1 MSDRN
6 EIRRQLG
13 GMPTG
18 EYRMQDMQF
27 SVRHVEPEKL
37 KDPGIFDWK
46 GIVVCFP
53 EVEMGGDAS

>member
-6 EIRRQLG
+6 EIRRQLS

-27 SVRHVEPEKL
+27 SVRHIEPEKP

-46 GIVVCFP
+46 GIVVCMLDP
-53 EVEMGGDAS
+53 KTGGKQ